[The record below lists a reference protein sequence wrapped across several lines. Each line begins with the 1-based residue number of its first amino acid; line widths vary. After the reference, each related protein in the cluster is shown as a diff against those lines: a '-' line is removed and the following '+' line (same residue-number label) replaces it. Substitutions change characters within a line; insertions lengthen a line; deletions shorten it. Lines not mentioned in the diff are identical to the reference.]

1 MKRYFVFL
9 LLQAGLLVSSCGFN
23 TAVDAAFPVVDT
35 WEQHTWTEDV
45 AAEFAADPS
54 RAGGFMTQYDFESPR
69 VVERAPE
76 GYKPCYISHYSR
88 HGARYLTS
96 AEDYEYLLKLFRK
109 GHIDGAL
116 TAEGERAYEI
126 IDSLHSKMLQGVG
139 SLTRKGAAQQA
150 RLARR
155 MYANYPSVF
164 KAGSHVEATS
174 TDVSRCAVSMTS
186 FLLTLKELEPSLEIG
201 ADISPE
207 SVRVNN
213 PYRKSSLNKAL
224 TPEDSEY
231 MHGSHQAWR
240 KALQEMEHEWA
251 SSSQALGR
259 IFADLQYAHRLLPDV
274 ADFLWGVY
282 FYAAGFAS
290 LDFEDPGFPDFFSL
304 EDRIAI
310 MNIEGGYHYYKKG
323 SNPDFA
329 QRSRAMAAVLWNDII
344 EKAESDIASGECCA
358 RLRFGHDSVVC
369 GLLPFL
375 LLDGWGSDL
384 VRCGCGDGAGD
395 CGGCG
400 AAGSAGCGVNYLNV
414 ARIWEVPMAA
424 NLQIVFYKSDEASA
438 SASASGSGSG
448 SGASAASAVP
458 TTASEP
464 APILIRVI
472 YNEYSKKLP
481 VADQSLAPY
490 YRLDDVKSYYA
501 NL

>member
-1 MKRYFVFL
+1 MKKLVLFL
-9 LLQAGLLVSSCGFN
+9 CAAVLFAAACKPDSSSSCQEK
-23 TAVDAAFPVVDT
+23 FPVVDT

-155 MYANYPSVF
+155 MFANYPSVF
-164 KAGSHVEATS
+164 APGSHVEATS

-201 ADISPE
+201 SDISPE
-207 SVRVNN
+207 SVRINN
-213 PYRKSSLNKAL
+213 PYRKSSLNKVL

-240 KALQEMEHEWA
+240 KSLREVEHEWA
-251 SSSQALGR
+251 SSSPALGR
-259 IFADLQYAHRLLPDV
+259 IFADLQYASRLLPDT

-384 VRCGCGDGAGD
+384 VRCGCGDG
-395 CGGCG
+395 
-400 AAGSAGCGVNYLNV
+400 CGVNYLNV

-424 NLQIVFYKSDEASA
+424 NLQIIFYKSDEA
-438 SASASGSGSG
+438 
-448 SGASAASAVP
+448 
-458 TTASEP
+458 

-481 VADQSLAPY
+481 VADQSLAPF
-490 YRLDDVKSYYA
+490 YRLDDVKAYYA

>member
-1 MKRYFVFL
+1 MKKLVL
-9 LLQAGLLVSSCGFN
+9 LLCAATLFAAACKPDSSLSCQEK
-23 TAVDAAFPVVDT
+23 FPVVDT

-54 RAGGFMTQYDFESPR
+54 RAGGFMSQYDFESPR

-155 MYANYPSVF
+155 MFANYPSVF
-164 KAGSHVEATS
+164 APGSHVEATS

-207 SVRVNN
+207 SVRINN
-213 PYRKSSLNKAL
+213 PYRKSSLNKVL

-240 KALQEMEHEWA
+240 KSLREVEHEWA
-251 SSSQALGR
+251 SSSPALGR

-290 LDFEDPGFPDFFSL
+290 LDFENPGFPDFFSL

-310 MNIEGGYHYYKKG
+310 MNIEGGYQYYKKG

-329 QRSRAMAAVLWNDII
+329 PRTRAMAAVLWNDII
-344 EKAESDIASGECCA
+344 EKAESDIASGECSA

-375 LLDGWGSDL
+375 QLDGWGSDL
-384 VRCGCGDGAGD
+384 ARCGCGD
-395 CGGCG
+395 
-400 AAGSAGCGVNYLNV
+400 GCGVNYLNL

-438 SASASGSGSG
+438 GASASGSAVSGSG
-448 SGASAASAVP
+448 SGASAVP
-458 TTASEP
+458 ATASEP